1 MTSPPQPH
9 PRIDDN
15 LDIGVTG
22 PQVPVANERRRA
34 ANQRQ
39 REAAEAAA
47 NYDRWRAAMRE
58 QVWGREPP

>member
-9 PRIDDN
+9 RPRIDEN

-39 REAAEAAA
+39 REAAMAEEA
-47 NYDRWRAAMRE
+47 YQRWRQAMVE
-58 QVWGREPP
+58 QNWGPQ